1 MKTLQFIAILLFIAP
16 SIEIYDKLGKI
27 RFNFKGLL
35 VFAIDR
41 VLKGENECILK
52 NYKPCK
58 QN

>member
-1 MKTLQFIAILLFIAP
+1 MKTLQFITILLFLAP

-41 VLKGENECILK
+41 VLKEDKE
-52 NYKPCK
+52 
-58 QN
+58 